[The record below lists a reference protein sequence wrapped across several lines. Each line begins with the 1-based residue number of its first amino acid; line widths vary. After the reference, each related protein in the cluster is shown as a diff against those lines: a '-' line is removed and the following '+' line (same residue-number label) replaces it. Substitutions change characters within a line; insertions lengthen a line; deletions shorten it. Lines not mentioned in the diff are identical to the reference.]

1 MSVDV
6 PYPARRSRGH
16 HGVTTNRQDLENLIP
31 IETSNEIIQRV
42 ARVSAIEQLAPAE
55 TMTTDTKQVPRF
67 GGFTVATVAKG
78 ADYAFST
85 NTQDLVDL
93 IARKIGGAA
102 KIAEEDFADAITG
115 EGTMRR
121 YEQEAGSALAKTFD
135 HACIGTTTAM
145 NGTTSP
151 FVSIYQAVT
160 TTQSTPWGS
169 YTANANRTQI
179 PRLTTGSPTPNATWQ
194 DGIIAWLADYEE
206 SDFYDEAN
214 TFVLASP
221 MIKSIFRG
229 IRDADG
235 NPVFIPGG
243 TQSGSAPS
251 LFGYENFRFTTGAR
265 TGATMTDAPSGNP
278 LLVIGNSQA
287 LKRGIARTSPGMVP
301 GNPGVQ
307 WQRAA
312 QGIGFLSDEA
322 IMKAMMRRAFVVSV
336 PQAVSVLEITP
347 GS

>member
-1 MSVDV
+1 M
-6 PYPARRSRGH
+6 
-16 HGVTTNRQDLENLIP
+16 TTNRIDFENLIP
-31 IETSNEIIQRV
+31 VEVSNEVIQRV
-42 ARVSAIEQLAPAE
+42 AQVSAMEALAPAE
-55 TMTTDTKQVPRF
+55 TMTSDTKQIPRM
-67 GGFTVATVAKG
+67 GGFQVATVAKG
-78 ADYAFST
+78 AEYGFAT

-93 IARKIGGAA
+93 VARKIGGAA
-102 KIAEEDFADAITG
+102 KVAEEDLVDTVTG

-121 YEQEAGSALAKTFD
+121 IEREAGTALAKTFD
-135 HACIGTTTAM
+135 HACIGVTTAM

-169 YTANANRTQI
+169 YTANANRTQV
-179 PRLTTGSPTPNATWQ
+179 PRLTTGTPTPAATWQ
-194 DGIIAWLADYEE
+194 DAIIAWLADYEE
-206 SDFYDEAN
+206 SDFYDEGE

-221 MIKSIFRG
+221 MLKSIMRG

-235 NPVFIPGG
+235 NPVFIPGTG
-243 TQSGSAPS
+243 GNSGNQSGANPS
-251 LFGYENFRFTTGAR
+251 LFGYENFRWTTGAR
-265 TGATMTDAPSGNP
+265 THATMTDAPTGNP
-278 LLVIGNSQA
+278 LAVIGNRSA
-287 LKRGIARTSPGMVP
+287 LKRGLARTSAGMVP

>member
-1 MSVDV
+1 
-6 PYPARRSRGH
+6 
-16 HGVTTNRQDLENLIP
+16 VTTNRQDLENLIP
-31 IETSNEIIQRV
+31 VEVSQEVIQKV
-42 ARVSAIEQLAPAE
+42 AAVSAMEALAPPE
-55 TMTTDTKQVPRF
+55 TMTSDTKQVARM

-78 ADYAFST
+78 AEYGFST

-102 KIAEEDFADAITG
+102 KIAEEDLVDTITG

-121 YEQEAGSALAKTFD
+121 YEQEAGTSLAKNFD

-179 PRLTTGSPTPNATWQ
+179 PRLTSAAPTPNATWQ

-206 SDFYDEAN
+206 SDFYDEGD

-221 MIKSIFRG
+221 MVKSVLRG
-229 IRDADG
+229 VRDADG

-243 TQSGSAPS
+243 TQSGAAPS
-251 LFGYENFRFTTGAR
+251 LFGYENFRWTVGAR
-265 TGATMTDAPSGNP
+265 THATMTDTPTGNP
-278 LLVIGNSQA
+278 LIVIGNRNV
-287 LKRGIARTSPGMVP
+287 LKRGLARTSPGMVP

-336 PQAVSVLEITP
+336 PQAISVLEITP